1 MESKKAAW
9 VGLAISFLISLL
21 LAAPLSTKVF
31 DQTSF
36 PFSLIF
42 LVIWMQSWLWLVNNE
57 LRNKHRSDIN
67 RASVVLGALS
77 LIMLWLSLTN
87 L

>member
-9 VGLAISFLISLL
+9 VALAISFLISLL
-21 LAAPLSTKVF
+21 LAAPLSAKVF